1 MNKYRELLDY
11 AQSRGLRIENGSK
24 HTKLFTPEGK
34 LVQVIS
40 GNSSRGGKFPFKD
53 QIRRLDKY
61 IEKAQKE

>member
-11 AQSRGLRIENGSK
+11 AQSRGLRIESGSK

-40 GNSSRGGKFPFKD
+40 GNSSKGGKFPFKE
-53 QIRRLDKY
+53 QMRRLDKY
-61 IEKAQKE
+61 IEKTQRG

>member
-34 LVQVIS
+34 LVQVVS
-40 GNSSRGGKFPFKD
+40 GNNSKGGKFPIKD
-53 QIRRLDKY
+53 QMRQLDKY
-61 IEKAQKE
+61 IERARKG